1 MTYKGI
7 VFDKDGTLIDF
18 NSTWLPVYR
27 YAALEVA
34 KNNRPLADELLNQ
47 HGYDPDASRFIGG
60 SLLAVGNNHAIAH
73 AWARHLVDVD
83 DDTEIETLS
92 VRLNQ
97 IFQQQV
103 ALSATPVQ
111 GLKAT
116 LQYLTR
122 AGLKLG
128 VATSDSYQGIHKS
141 LEAFDV
147 ISEFEF
153 LCGYDSGH
161 GLKPDPGMVLAFC
174 AAMSLEPA
182 EVIVVGD
189 NRHDIEMGKNARAG
203 YCIGVLTGTSTRE
216 ELEDLADVVFDDITD
231 LVQLISGKPLLD
243 R

>member
-47 HGYDPDASRFIGG
+47 HGYDPNASRFIGG

-83 DDTEIETLS
+83 DETEIETLS

-116 LQYLTR
+116 LQHLTR

-128 VATSDSYQGIHKS
+128 VATSDSYQGIHNT

-203 YCIGVLTGTSTRE
+203 YCIGVLTGTSTRD
-216 ELEDLADVVFDDITD
+216 ELEDLADVVFDDITE
-231 LVQLISGKPLLD
+231 LVRLISG
-243 R
+243 

>member
-27 YAALEVA
+27 YAALEFA

-47 HGYDPDASRFIGG
+47 HGYDPGASRFIGG
-60 SLLAVGNNHAIAH
+60 SLLAAGNNHDIAH
-73 AWARHLVDVD
+73 AWARHLADVD
-83 DDTEIETLS
+83 DEIEIETMS

-111 GLKAT
+111 GLKTT
-116 LQYLTR
+116 LQHLTK

-128 VATSDSYQGIHKS
+128 VATSDSYQGIHNS

-189 NRHDIEMGKNARAG
+189 NRHDIEMGKNAQAG

-231 LVQLISGKPLLD
+231 LVQLISG
-243 R
+243 

>member
-34 KNNRPLADELLNQ
+34 KNNQTLADELLNQ
-47 HGYDPDASRFIGG
+47 HGYDPNASRFIGG

-83 DDTEIETLS
+83 GETEIETLS

-116 LQYLTR
+116 LQHLTG

-128 VATSDSYQGIHKS
+128 VATSDSYQGIHNT

-203 YCIGVLTGTSTRE
+203 YCIGVLTGTSTRD

-231 LVQLISGKPLLD
+231 LVQLISG
-243 R
+243 

>member
-47 HGYDPDASRFIGG
+47 HGYDPNASRFIGG

-83 DDTEIETLS
+83 DETEIETLS

-116 LQYLTR
+116 LQHLTR

-128 VATSDSYQGIHKS
+128 VATSDSYQGIHNT

-203 YCIGVLTGTSTRE
+203 YCIGVLTGTSTRD

-231 LVQLISGKPLLD
+231 LVQLISD
-243 R
+243 

>member
-27 YAALEVA
+27 YAALEFT
-34 KNNRPLADELLNQ
+34 NNDAHKARELLERY
-47 HGYDPDASRFIGG
+47 GYDHAANHFIGG
-60 SLLAVGNNHAIAH
+60 SLLAAGTNHEIAH
-73 AWARHLVDVD
+73 AWAGHLPEVD
-83 DDTEIETLS
+83 DEIKLETLS

-97 IFQQQV
+97 IFQQQG
-103 ALSATPVQ
+103 ALNSTAVG
-111 GLKAT
+111 GLQTT
-116 LQYLTR
+116 LRALNR

-128 VATSDSYQGIHKS
+128 VATSDSYQGIHNTLQS
-141 LEAFDV
+141 FDV

-161 GLKPDPGMVLAFC
+161 GVKPEPGMVLAFC
-174 AAMSLEPA
+174 QAMSLQPE

-189 NRHDIEMGKNARAG
+189 NSHDIEMGRNAQAG
-203 YCIGVLTGTSTRE
+203 LCVGVLTGASTRN
-216 ELEDLADVVFDDITD
+216 ELESLADIVFDDIGG
-231 LVQLISGKPLLD
+231 LVTLFD

>member
-34 KNNRPLADELLNQ
+34 KNNRPLADELLSQ

-60 SLLAVGNNHAIAH
+60 SLLAVGNNHAIAR

-83 DDTEIETLS
+83 DETEIETLS

-116 LQYLTR
+116 LQHLTR

-128 VATSDSYQGIHKS
+128 VATSDSYQGIHNT

-203 YCIGVLTGTSTRE
+203 YCIGVLTGTSTRD

-231 LVQLISGKPLLD
+231 LVQLISG
-243 R
+243 